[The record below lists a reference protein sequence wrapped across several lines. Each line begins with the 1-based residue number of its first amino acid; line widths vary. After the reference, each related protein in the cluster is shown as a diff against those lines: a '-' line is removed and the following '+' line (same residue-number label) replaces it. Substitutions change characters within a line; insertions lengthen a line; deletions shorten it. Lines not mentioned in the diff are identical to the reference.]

1 MKLRLWAHRVAAVG
15 LALVCVAPIA
25 NTWAACLTP
34 PAGAQLISQG
44 ERRVAWVARPA
55 PVVGRPFLLQVFVCP
70 ADLELVRVDAQMP
83 EHRHGMNYR
92 TSLKHLGQGH
102 WQAEGLLWHMSG
114 RWELSLD
121 VRHAG
126 GQQRFLQSV
135 QLP

>member
-1 MKLRLWAHRVAAVG
+1 MKLWFRSCCTAHVWVA
-15 LALVCVAPIA
+15 LACAAPIA
-25 NTWAACLTP
+25 NTRAACLTP
-34 PAGAQLISQG
+34 PAGAQEISEG
-44 ERRVAWVARPA
+44 PLRVAWLAQPK
-55 PVVGRPFLLQVFVCP
+55 PVVGRPFLLKIFVCP

-102 WQAEGLLWHMSG
+102 WQAQGLLWHMSG

-121 VRHAG
+121 VQHPG

>member
-1 MKLRLWAHRVAAVG
+1 MKLWFKSQRVVLVG
-15 LALVCVAPIA
+15 LALALACAVPIA
-25 NTWAACLTP
+25 NAACLTP
-34 PAGAQLISQG
+34 PVGAQVINEGAL
-44 ERRVAWVARPA
+44 RVAWIAQPA

-92 TSLKHLGQGH
+92 TSLKHLGRGH
-102 WQAEGLLWHMSG
+102 WQAQGLLWHMSG

-121 VRHAG
+121 VRHPG